1 MKQALTGINDL
12 LYGTFIPET
21 LKYWVGVQQGQSYL
35 MGRKVSLALV
45 GHLGS
50 FRSRLQELKSWYTF
64 FHAPNDMFFIHD
76 CAPHIL
82 CTLNSHSCMHGR

>member
-35 MGRKVSLALV
+35 MGRKGLSGLDWPP
-45 GHLGS
+45 
-50 FRSRLQELKSWYTF
+50 RLFQE
-64 FHAPNDMFFIHD
+64 
-76 CAPHIL
+76 
-82 CTLNSHSCMHGR
+82 